1 MPLESPSLS
10 RNASREGG
18 NRFQHTRC
26 RALREVTI
34 FDNLAWAFETGEACR
49 APRGSASPWLSQA
62 DSSALLQRCAGLHQ
76 AGAAADR
83 RRAEDIAAEDCGE
96 VRALKVWLFECD
108 SVASSSSSLL
118 ESPLGHLGSLGS
130 VGSWTILS
138 SSSSPSITW
147 WSPGMPSSGAGSST
161 ASASAPASAAG
172 ALASCSAAS
181 VSAPASALRP
191 LASAPPMACAWG
203 CCGGLT
209 HWRRSSSDLLATG
222 RHSSEPHFSSLHL
235 VKLVHIVLHELID
248 ARPAR

>member
-1 MPLESPSLS
+1 MPLEGPSHL
-10 RNASREGG
+10 RHESREGG

-118 ESPLGHLGSLGS
+118 ESPLGHLGSRGQSFRHRPPRQSLGG
-130 VGSWTILS
+130 VVACHLQALGRLLPRLLHRLPPRGLLPLAPRPRSW
-138 SSSSPSITW
+138 
-147 WSPGMPSSGAGSST
+147 
-161 ASASAPASAAG
+161 
-172 ALASCSAAS
+172 
-181 VSAPASALRP
+181 RP
-191 LASAPPMACAWG
+191 LLLSGLWRQPPIACAWG

-209 HWRRSSSDLLATG
+209 HGAAPLRICWPRGGIRPSLTSALSILSSSSTSFFM
-222 RHSSEPHFSSLHL
+222 SS
-235 VKLVHIVLHELID
+235 
-248 ARPAR
+248 

>member
-1 MPLESPSLS
+1 M
-10 RNASREGG
+10 

-181 VSAPASALRP
+181 VLAPASALGP
-191 LASAPPMACAWG
+191 LTSAPHCLRL
-203 CCGGLT
+203 GLLRRAYA
-209 HWRRSSSDLLATG
+209 WRRSSSDLLATG

-235 VKLVHIVLHELID
+235 VKLIQIVLQELID

>member
-10 RNASREGG
+10 RNASREGV

-62 DSSALLQRCAGLHQ
+62 DSSALFQRCAGLHQ
-76 AGAAADR
+76 AEAAADP

-108 SVASSSSSLL
+108 SVASSSFSLL

-181 VSAPASALRP
+181 VLAPASALGPR
-191 LASAPPMACAWG
+191 ASAPHCLRV
-203 CCGGLT
+203 GLLRRAYA
-209 HWRRSSSDLLATG
+209 WRRSSSDLLATG

-235 VKLVHIVLHELID
+235 VKLIHIVLQELID